1 MNKAVLEPKVQNF
14 LSENVVTK
22 FYNVVVNS
30 GLWSNHTMTRS
41 RLSGPEGTV
50 AQKGHMQITNVAAN

>member
-14 LSENVVTK
+14 LFENVVTK

-30 GLWSNHTMTRS
+30 GL
-41 RLSGPEGTV
+41 
-50 AQKGHMQITNVAAN
+50 